1 MPVFSIASFGSQAS
15 PKETNT
21 HRRLPIC
28 TLGAT
33 GHGKTTLTAA
43 IAKVVSRIG
52 AIHTNGDGDFEAQHP
67 INHAIREGVGITY
80 RSIAYETSGKLYTQ
94 IDCETDLDIV
104 KMLISGSPPIQGAI
118 WVVNAVDGVT
128 RNSEAQIHLT
138 HQMHIPTVLP
148 FLNTGG
154 VSKDDELLD
163 ICRQE
168 MHELLSECGWTEENT
183 PIIVGDA
190 RKALDYKGNNIT
202 AAQWQPI
209 VDLVFALN
217 RKMPVPIN
225 IAHLP
230 LIMPIHE
237 IIEET
242 KDRVSIRGEIVQ
254 GQLAVGQAVDIV
266 GKGDRIKTRVLS
278 TKDNEVCVES
288 EPDWLSV
295 GQVLCPPKT
304 IKSHTQF
311 TALIYLLTHEESGTH
326 IPLIENDRPDIYLW
340 SVDMPAHLKLPSG
353 LSLITPGDY
362 AHVALTLDLPLA
374 MEVGT
379 RFEVKK
385 MGARIGL
392 GVVTGTELPT

>member
-1 MPVFSIASFGSQAS
+1 MTEKKQ
-15 PKETNT
+15 NT

-28 TLGAT
+28 TLGAD

-52 AIHTNGDGDFEAQHP
+52 AIHTDGDSNFEAQPP
-67 INHAIREGVGITY
+67 INHPIREGVGITY
-80 RSIAYETSGKLYTQ
+80 RRIAYETSGKLYTQ
-94 IDCETDLDIV
+94 IDCETHLDVV
-104 KMLISGSPPIQGAI
+104 KMLISGSPAIQGGI
-118 WVVNAVDGVT
+118 WVVNAVEGITPD
-128 RNSEAQIHLT
+128 SQAQLYLA
-138 HQMHIPTVLP
+138 HQMHMPRVLP

-154 VSKDDELLD
+154 ISKDDELLD
-163 ICRQE
+163 ICLQE
-168 MHELLSECGWTEENT
+168 MDELLNECGWGEESASIT
-183 PIIVGDA
+183 IGDA
-190 RKALDYKGNNIT
+190 LKALDYKGNSIT
-202 AAQWQPI
+202 SAQWQPI
-209 VDLVFALN
+209 VDLVFAMN
-217 RKMPVPIN
+217 RTMPAPIN
-225 IAHLP
+225 TKHLP

-242 KDRVSIRGEIVQ
+242 KDQVSVHGEIVQ

-278 TKDNEVCVES
+278 TKENEVSVES

-304 IKSHTQF
+304 IKSHSEF
-311 TALIYLLTHEESGTH
+311 IALIYLLTHEESGTH

-340 SVDMPAHLKLPSG
+340 GIDMPAHLKLPSG

-362 AHVALTLDLPLA
+362 AHVTLTLDLPLA

-385 MGARIGL
+385 MGSRIGL
-392 GVVTGTELPT
+392 GVVTGVE

>member
-1 MPVFSIASFGSQAS
+1 MTEKKQ
-15 PKETNT
+15 NT

-28 TLGAT
+28 TLGAD

-52 AIHTNGDGDFEAQHP
+52 AIHTNGDNDFEVQPP
-67 INHAIREGVGITY
+67 INHPIREGVGITY
-80 RSIAYETSGKLYTQ
+80 RRIAYETSGKLYTQ
-94 IDCETDLDIV
+94 IDCETHLDVV
-104 KMLISGSPPIQGAI
+104 KMLISGSPAIQGAI
-118 WVVNAVDGVT
+118 WIVNAVEGVT
-128 RNSEAQIHLT
+128 RDSQAHLNLA
-138 HQMHIPTVLP
+138 HQMHLPTVIS

-154 VSKDDELLD
+154 IPKDDELLD
-163 ICRQE
+163 ICLQE
-168 MHELLSECGWTEENT
+168 MNELLSECGWGKETA

-190 RKALDYKGNNIT
+190 QKALDYRGDNIT
-202 AAQWQPI
+202 SSQWQPI
-209 VDLVFALN
+209 VDLIFAMN
-217 RKMPVPIN
+217 RKMPVPMDTT
-225 IAHLP
+225 HLP

-237 IIEET
+237 IVEEAR
-242 KDRVSIRGEIVQ
+242 DQVSIRGEIVQ

-278 TKDNEVCVES
+278 TKADEVSVES

-304 IKSHTQF
+304 IKAHAEF
-311 TALIYLLTHEESGTH
+311 LALVYLLTQEESGTH
-326 IPLIENDRPDIYLW
+326 IPLIENDRPDIHLW
-340 SVDMPAHLKLPSG
+340 SVDMPAHLKLPAE

-362 AHVALTLDLPLA
+362 AHVNLTLDLPLA

-385 MGARIGL
+385 MDSRIGL
-392 GVVTGTELPT
+392 GVVTSVE